1 MESLIKI
8 EGGIVEASE
17 ELVKAA
23 LEIKFLEEKLKAKK
37 DALTLTL
44 LEEMRDNEIKR
55 VETPDVII
63 SYVDESE
70 RETFDSK
77 KFREDYPDMYD
88 EYVRFSKVKASVRIK
103 AK

>member
-1 MESLIKI
+1 MELIKI

-17 ELVKAA
+17 QLINEA

-55 VETPDVII
+55 IETPDVII

-70 RETFDSK
+70 REIIDSK
-77 KFREDYPDMYD
+77 KFRKDHPDMYD
-88 EYVRFSKVKASVRIK
+88 EYVRFSKVKASLRIK

>member
-17 ELVKAA
+17 QLIKEA

-44 LEEMRDNEIKR
+44 LEEMRDNEIKKI
-55 VETPDVII
+55 ETPDVII
-63 SYVDESE
+63 SYIDESE

-88 EYVRFSKVKASVRIK
+88 EYVKFSKVKASVRIK
-103 AK
+103 AR